1 MGGVFVLQFCKPKD
15 VVEIGKGANVYIGDQ
30 QCKSCH
36 VPEYNDWLK
45 SDHFKAI
52 QKPTDS
58 SVLGNFK
65 NASFSGDGISSRFFK
80 RGEEFIINTQGPDG
94 GNHDY
99 EVKYTFGHFPLQQ
112 YLIEF
117 PGGKMQATRESW
129 DSKQKKWFHQYAGQK
144 IDYRDWLHWTG
155 NAQNWNTMCAECH
168 STNLKKN
175 YDIESDTYH
184 TTFDV
189 LTVSCE
195 ACHGPGK
202 NHVDYIN
209 SKEYKRG
216 NKVENSFLQVKSG
229 SSQMAQINTCVPCH
243 SVKGN
248 ISADKQ
254 NTDELLDNYI
264 PVIPNT
270 DRFYADGQVKD
281 EDYTYASFVQSK
293 MFHRNVKC
301 SNCHNP
307 HSEKLVLT
315 GNQVCLQCHAKTYDG
330 PSHHFHAVNTIGAE
344 CKNCHMPG
352 KFFMGNDFRHD
363 HGFRVPR
370 PDLSVKYATPN
381 ACNNCHKDKPAQW
394 AANAVIKWYGPKRK
408 YHYAEDL
415 IPGSKADA
423 NSEVHLTRLLADS
436 AVPDIIKATAANYL
450 GNISTAT
457 SLQTLLNC
465 LQNKNAQVRYEA
477 LRSLLNYP
485 LDQCQTRVVPLVKD
499 KVRAVR
505 IAAADVFTGIPIE
518 QIPQEY
524 QEAYSKAKTELESY
538 LNYQVDFAH
547 GNISIAD
554 HYSRS
559 NDYLMA
565 EKFYK
570 RALRKDSLA
579 NLARL
584 SLSTLYN
591 KQNKNQEALS
601 VLQTAAKIDPKNP
614 QVFYNLALLYNQL
627 NKKEEAQINFE
638 KAVRNKSDNPRLYY
652 NYGLLLQQRGNIPA
666 AIRVLE
672 KGLSINKEDA
682 DINYALAFVYINNKE
697 PSKAYQYAL
706 VLKRIAP
713 AKPDYQQLFSVLH
726 L

>member
-1 MGGVFVLQFCKPKD
+1 MGGVLVLQFCKPKD
-15 VVEIGKGANVYIGDQ
+15 AGGIEKGNNVYIGDQ

-36 VPEYNDWLK
+36 IPEYNDWLK

-52 QKPTDS
+52 QKPSDS
-58 SVLGNFK
+58 TILGNFK
-65 NASFSGDGISSRFFK
+65 NVSFSADGVSSRFFK
-80 RGEEFIINTQGPDG
+80 IGEKFMINTQGPDG
-94 GNHDY
+94 ANHDY

-117 PGGKMQATRESW
+117 PGGRMQATRESW
-129 DSKQKKWFHQYAGQK
+129 DSKQNKWFHQYAGQK

-175 YDIESDTYH
+175 YDIEADTYH

-209 SKEYKRG
+209 SKEYKKG
-216 NKVENSFLQVKSG
+216 IKVENSFLQLKSG
-229 SSQMAQINTCVPCH
+229 SAQMAQINTCVPCH

-248 ISADKQ
+248 ISGDKL
-254 NTDELLDNYI
+254 NTDELLDDYI
-264 PVIPNT
+264 PVVPNT
-270 DRFYADGQVKD
+270 DRFYADGQVKE
-281 EDYTYASFVQSK
+281 EDYTYASFTQSK

-315 GNQVCLQCHAKTYDG
+315 GNQLCLQCHAKTYDG
-330 PSHHFHAVNTIGAE
+330 PAHHFHAVNTTGAE

-381 ACNNCHKDKPAQW
+381 ACTNCHQDKPAQW
-394 AANAVIKWYGPKRK
+394 AAAAIVKWYGPKRK

-423 NSEVHLTRLLADS
+423 NSEVHLSRLLSDS

-457 SLQTLLNC
+457 SLQALFNC

-485 LDQCQTRVVPLVKD
+485 FDQCQTRVVPLVND

-505 IAAADVFTGIPIE
+505 IAAADIFTGVAIE
-518 QIPQEY
+518 HIPQEY
-524 QEAYSKAKTELESY
+524 QEAYSKAKAELENY
-538 LNYQVDFAH
+538 LHFQADFAH
-547 GNISIAD
+547 GNITIAD
-554 HYSRS
+554 HYSRT
-559 NDYLMA
+559 NDLGMA

-584 SLSTLYN
+584 SLSTIYN
-591 KQNKNQEALS
+591 QQNKNQEALS
-601 VLQTAAKIDPKNP
+601 VLQTAVKIDSKNP

-638 KAVRNKSDNPRLYY
+638 KAVQNKSDNPRLYY
-652 NYGLLLQQRGNIPA
+652 NYGLLLQQRGNIQG

-672 KGLSINKEDA
+672 KGLLINKEDA
-682 DINYALAFVYINNKE
+682 DINYALAFVYINNKQ
-697 PSKAYQYAL
+697 PGKAYQYAL

-713 AKPDYQQLFSVLH
+713 DKPDYQQLFSALH